1 MSDPQLTWREMIDQK
16 IQEALAEVHAA
27 ADAGMKGLFKE
38 AFNAGKAKGR
48 DEAAY
53 EYAAFAETGEPDFET
68 WFDGLVERLREAR
81 T

>member
-1 MSDPQLTWREMIDQK
+1 MSPDPQQTWRELIDQK
-16 IQEALAEVHAA
+16 VQEALAEVHAA
-27 ADAGMKGLFKE
+27 ADAEMKGLFEE

-68 WFDGLVERLREAR
+68 WFARLVERLRSS
-81 T
+81 